1 MASEAFA
8 ITIVSPADPTGAQF
22 GSSFAQPV
30 GPRFG
35 SPVAAKFVH
44 QHPIAGF
51 PLLRGSELELV

>member
-8 ITIVSPADPTGAQF
+8 ITIVSPADPTGAQ
-22 GSSFAQPV
+22 
-30 GPRFG
+30 FG